1 MVLGA
6 CRVASKISV
15 MPSGPAR
22 DPADMVD
29 SGPVVDTGSGVAPR
43 STRERILDI
52 ALELFNTRGYD
63 KTSLREIAERL
74 GFSKAAVYYH
84 FASKDD
90 ILLALHERLHAVLKD
105 ALTGME
111 QPDTGAGMWPALLD
125 RLIDGMIQNRELFVL
140 HERNRQAFEQLHL
153 TKKHEG
159 DHQDFEK
166 GLRRLMADE
175 SIPLET
181 RVRMACS
188 LGAVTLGVMITGEA
202 FAEVPSAT
210 LAGIMR
216 SIAADVLHPCLPRSG
231 EGSAEVPMT
240 VHELSLGASN

>member
-1 MVLGA
+1 M
-6 CRVASKISV
+6 SSS
-15 MPSGPAR
+15 SGPAR
-22 DPADMVD
+22 DPAHVVDSEPVVD
-29 SGPVVDTGSGVAPR
+29 SGPVVDAVPDAAPR

-52 ALELFNTRGYD
+52 ALELFNAKGYD

-90 ILLALHERLHAVLKD
+90 ILLALHERLHALLQD
-105 ALTGME
+105 ALAGME
-111 QPDTGAGMWPALLD
+111 QPNTAAGTWPALLD

-153 TKKHEG
+153 IRKHEG
-159 DHQDFEK
+159 EHQDFEK
-166 GLRRLMADE
+166 GLRALMADD

-188 LGAVTLGVMITGEA
+188 LGAVTLGVMIMGEA
-202 FAEVPSAT
+202 FAGVPSAT
-210 LAGIMR
+210 LAGIVR
-216 SIAADVLHPCLPRSG
+216 SIAGDVLKPCLPG
-231 EGSAEVPMT
+231 T
-240 VHELSLGASN
+240 GASAA